1 MVDDF
6 VGAVCLAFHRIL
18 VIAACGD
25 IALEHGIP
33 FINLKLC
40 VTFDT
45 LFGLA
50 VDFVDGNFD
59 RPLVVFHEVIV
70 AAVGGN
76 RNGLAA
82 AKVAAESIKA
92 VGHRYLVVGEFQVV
106 KVVMGSRKC
115 SFNFA
120 VDLTFAGALCSRLC
134 GGCLCIGVLLTVC
147 CNAAAL
153 GGRLADAEMH
163 RPCYRTI
170 AAVQVVIVICR
181 MSAGRDG
188 LHPIRCNC
196 PAAAVNVGRD
206 AIKDRCNFNACAIH
220 FFQCVPLDFV
230 GIDRVG
236 KIQGLAALIAGAPR
250 LIHRFAT
257 GFKAGNLAVAA
268 KHNRGIVQNHKA
280 LPCSIAGRIQR
291 AHIHGLA
298 GRCRIG
304 FRCIDDLGSDAVR
317 ILFCLP
323 RQQCEVIVC
332 CVICCI

>member
-1 MVDDF
+1 M
-6 VGAVCLAFHRIL
+6 R
-18 VIAACGD
+18 
-25 IALEHGIP
+25 
-33 FINLKLC
+33 
-40 VTFDT
+40 
-45 LFGLA
+45 
-50 VDFVDGNFD
+50 
-59 RPLVVFHEVIV
+59 
-70 AAVGGN
+70 
-76 RNGLAA
+76 
-82 AKVAAESIKA
+82 
-92 VGHRYLVVGEFQVV
+92 
-106 KVVMGSRKC
+106 SRKC
-115 SFNFA
+115 SFNFP

-134 GGCLCIGVLLTVC
+134 GGCLCIGVLLTVGG
-147 CNAAAL
+147 NAAAL

-196 PAAAVNVGRD
+196 PGAAVNVGRD

-220 FFQCVPLDFV
+220 FFQCVQLDFV
-230 GIDRVG
+230 GIDRIG